1 MGGPRP
7 LVGISGWTY
16 RPWRGVFYPEGL
28 VQRRELE
35 YASRRFGSIEIN
47 GTFYGLQKPDAFR
60 RWREETPDGFV
71 FAVKGSRY
79 ITHTRRLKE
88 AEQPLANFLA
98 SGVLALEEKLGPIL
112 WQLPPSLRFDAER
125 LDSFLALLPH
135 DTEEAARL
143 AKRHDDRLNGRAW
156 ARTGRKRTLRHALE
170 VRHDSFKTKEFIDL
184 LRRRKVALVF
194 ADTVEWPYM
203 EDVTADLVYLRLHGS
218 EELYASGYSDEAL
231 DRWAARVRA
240 WAAGG
245 EPADAD
251 RIDGKAK
258 ARRSGRQVHVYFDND
273 AKVRAPFD
281 AGGLMERLGLEP
293 VR

>member
-16 RPWRGVFYPEGL
+16 KPWRGVFYPEGL

-35 YASRRFGSIEIN
+35 YASRQFGSIEIN

-60 RWREETPDGFV
+60 RWREETPDRFV

-88 AEQPLANFLA
+88 AEKPLANFLA

-125 LDSFLALLPH
+125 LDAFLALLPR
-135 DTEEAARL
+135 DTEAAARL
-143 AKRHDDRLNGRAW
+143 AKRHDDRLNGRSW
-156 ARTGRKRTLRHALE
+156 LRPGRKRKLRHALE

-184 LRRRKVALVF
+184 LRRHRVALVF
-194 ADTVEWPYM
+194 ADTVDWPYM
-203 EDVTADLVYLRLHGS
+203 EDVTADFIYLRLHGS
-218 EELYASGYSDEAL
+218 EELYVSGYSDEAL
-231 DRWAARVRA
+231 DRWAARIGK
-240 WAAGG
+240 WAAGS
-245 EPADAD
+245 EPADAE
-251 RIDGKAK
+251 RIDGKARTRK
-258 ARRSGRQVHVYFDND
+258 SGRQVHVYFDND
-273 AKVRAPFD
+273 AKVRAPVD
-281 AGGLMERLGLEP
+281 ASGLMERLGLEP
-293 VR
+293 SG

>member
-16 RPWRGVFYPEGL
+16 KPWRGVFYPEGL

-35 YASRRFGSIEIN
+35 YASRQFRSIEIN

-88 AEQPLANFLA
+88 IEKPLANFLA

-125 LDSFLALLPH
+125 LDAFLSLLPS

-143 AKRHDDRLNGRAW
+143 AKRHDDRLNGRSW
-156 ARTGRKRTLRHALE
+156 MRPGRKRTLRHALE

-184 LRRRKVALVF
+184 LRRHKTALVF
-194 ADTVEWPYM
+194 TDAVDWPYM
-203 EDVTADLVYLRLHGS
+203 EDVTADFIYLRLHGS
-218 EELYASGYSDEAL
+218 EELYASGYSKKAL
-231 DRWAARVRA
+231 DRWADRVGK

-245 EPADAD
+245 EPADSE
-251 RIDGKAK
+251 RIDGKARK
-258 ARRSGRQVHVYFDND
+258 RESGRRVHVYFDND

-281 AGGLMERLGLEP
+281 ASGLMERLGLEP
-293 VR
+293 SG